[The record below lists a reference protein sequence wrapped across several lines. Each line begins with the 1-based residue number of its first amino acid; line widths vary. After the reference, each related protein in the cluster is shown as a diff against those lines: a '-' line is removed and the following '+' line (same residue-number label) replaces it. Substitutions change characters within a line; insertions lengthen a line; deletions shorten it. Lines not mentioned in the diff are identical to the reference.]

1 MTVSFTDYHCHLI
14 PAIDDGA
21 ADLRE
26 AIGMARV
33 LCAFGFGTVYCTPHR
48 ITGCYHN
55 EPERVVRATR
65 TLQGILDQEGIP
77 LRLVP
82 GTEHYLDEYLMDQ
95 LPGALTIASSRHL
108 LVEAPFR
115 SERSFVAAMAA
126 GLLQRDAVP
135 LFAHPERCSPFDPSL
150 PAAGLVSRLLG
161 KKEPEMEGSF
171 VLELRDAGCRFQG
184 NLGSF
189 AGYYGQEVKERA
201 LLFLRHGVYSC
212 VGSDAHRVERLSDL
226 LKSGYAAMKATVGE
240 LEANRL
246 LSGALPGSDAK
257 T

>member
-1 MTVSFTDYHCHLI
+1 MTNYFTDYHCHLI
-14 PAIDDGA
+14 PAIDDGS
-21 ADLRE
+21 ADVRE
-26 AIGMARV
+26 SIEMARV
-33 LCAFGFGTVYCTPHR
+33 LSAFGFGTVYCTPHR

-55 EPERVVRATR
+55 EPERVIRSTR

-77 LRLVP
+77 LLLVP

-95 LPGALTIASSRHL
+95 LPDALTVASSRQL

-126 GLLQRDAVP
+126 GLLRRDAVP

-150 PAAGLVSRLLG
+150 PAAGLVPRLLG
-161 KKEPEMEGSF
+161 KKEPAMEGSF

-201 LLFLRHGVYSC
+201 LLFLQHGVYSC
-212 VGSDAHRVERLSDL
+212 VGSDAHRLQDLADL
-226 LKSGYAAMKATVGE
+226 LRRGYDVVTATIGE
-240 LEANRL
+240 REAKRL
-246 LSGALPGSDAK
+246 LSGARPGSE
-257 T
+257 